1 MPHSKQDQ
9 QVETNQEEQLLEA
22 STDKSDALVH
32 TEELD
37 SASSTAIIDLIP
49 EKEHTKFSRFVSFF
63 WDGYNKE
70 PREKSFLIKLDFFL
84 MSSSMLGYFIK
95 NLNQSNISTAYVNG
109 MKEYF
114 EMDKNQYNYM
124 VTLWTVGY
132 ILGAI
137 PSNLILQRISARYY
151 LGGMELTWALLTV
164 LMITCGKHQIH
175 AMYGIRFLVGFL
187 EGGYFP
193 GLEYLVGS
201 WYSAKELSKR
211 SSYFAVSGIAASLV
225 SGPLQERILQNF
237 SHSSLPPFKWMFV
250 FDAVISVP
258 IGIYT
263 MFVDPNTPT
272 TTKAWYFSET
282 DKKVALERRRQ
293 VGAELKTRHTYSWDR
308 IKGFFKTWHIWV
320 FPIVFL
326 CYNNTGN
333 AISQPTFTTW
343 MKEDLK
349 LPSSKYNT
357 YPSILYGVAIAVA
370 LIFSHVH
377 DIAGGVYNYFFV
389 GLYFVVQ
396 MLGSSLLSAWHIPRP
411 AHWLA
416 YFLVG
421 VPTGWGQPQIFS
433 WVNRLLVANDM
444 KRNFTV
450 VVTNTL
456 AYVTNAWV
464 PILVWNAQDAPVYHI
479 GFTYNACLS
488 ALGLVATIVAWY
500 FTQRDEARTKLPKSV
515 QIP

>member
-1 MPHSKQDQ
+1 MSFLKEDP
-9 QVETNQEEQLLEA
+9 
-22 STDKSDALVH
+22 LVIS
-32 TEELD
+32 ED
-37 SASSTAIIDLIP
+37 VASSDDSQIIDLAP
-49 EKEHTKFSRFVSFF
+49 EKPATRKSRFIGFF

-70 PREKSFLIKLDFFL
+70 PREQKFLLKLDFFL

-95 NLNQSNISTAYVNG
+95 NLNQSNVNTAYVNG
-109 MKEYF
+109 MKEYY
-114 EMDKNQYNYM
+114 EMNKNQYNYM

-132 ILGAI
+132 IVGAI

-151 LGGMELTWALLTV
+151 LGGLELLWALLTV
-164 LMITCGKHQIH
+164 LMITCGKDNIH

-211 SSYFAVSGIAASLV
+211 SSYFAVSGVAASLV
-225 SGPLQERILQNF
+225 SGPLQQRILQNF

-258 IGIYT
+258 VGIYT
-263 MFVDPNTPT
+263 MFVDPNTPS
-272 TTKAWYFSET
+272 TTKAWYFTET
-282 DKKVALERRRQ
+282 DKKVALERRRV
-293 VGAELKTRHTYSWDR
+293 VGAELKTRHRYSWER
-308 IKGFFKTWHIWV
+308 IRGFFKTWHIFV
-320 FPIVFL
+320 FPILFL
-326 CYNNTGN
+326 CYNNTCA

-343 MKEDLK
+343 MKQDLG
-349 LPSSKYNT
+349 LPAAKYNT
-357 YPSILYGVAIAVA
+357 YPSILYGVSIAVT
-370 LIFSHVH
+370 LVLSHTH
-377 DIAGGVYNYFFV
+377 DYLGGVYNYFFV
-389 GLYFVVQ
+389 GAYFVVQ
-396 MLGSSLLSAWHIPRP
+396 MLGSALLSAWHIPRA
-411 AHWLA
+411 AHWAA

-421 VPTGWGQPQIFS
+421 VPTSWGQPQIFS

-464 PILVWNAQDAPVYHI
+464 PIFVWNAQDAPVYHI

-488 ALGLVATIVAWY
+488 ALGLTTTVVAWY
-500 FTQRDEARTKLPKSV
+500 LTKRDEDKARRASISSEDSIESQSKQLEL
-515 QIP
+515 